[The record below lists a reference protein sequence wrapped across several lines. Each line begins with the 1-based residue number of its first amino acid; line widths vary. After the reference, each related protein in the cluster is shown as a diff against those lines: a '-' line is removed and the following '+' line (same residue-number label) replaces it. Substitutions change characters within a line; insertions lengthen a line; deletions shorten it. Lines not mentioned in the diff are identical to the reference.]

1 MNLNTAIPSP
11 RNAAIRARAARSAV
25 KAHRD
30 PVARVNAFADR
41 LLYDGWLE
49 DNRRDRMKLMMIR
62 AIVEWAQDRARN

>member
-1 MNLNTAIPSP
+1 MNLSTATHSAK
-11 RNAAIRARAARSAV
+11 RVAMSACTARPAS

-30 PVARVNAFADR
+30 PAARVNAFADR

-62 AIVEWAQDRARN
+62 AIVEWAQASARN

>member
-1 MNLNTAIPSP
+1 MNLNAATHGVKRVAMSARTARPAS
-11 RNAAIRARAARSAV
+11 

-30 PVARVNAFADR
+30 PAARVNAFADR

-62 AIVEWAQDRARN
+62 AIVEWAQGSARN